1 MFLKGGFGI
10 YSEGEGFF
18 PGVKFLPGVG
28 LKYFVR
34 EVEIFSVGQLCFFH
48 EREIIPLYWGG
59 WVFIMVIEFHK
70 WG

>member
-1 MFLKGGFGI
+1 MSGI

-34 EVEIFSVGQLCFFH
+34 EVEIFSVGQLCFFMSVRLFPCT
-48 EREIIPLYWGG
+48 EAAGFLSW
-59 WVFIMVIEFHK
+59 
-70 WG
+70 